1 MSLYTLLNFSY
12 FKAYTMTLCETL
24 GPAER
29 PRERLFNQGAQTLTD
44 AELLAIILGSGVRGQ
59 HAVAYSRDL
68 LNQYGGLSNLLNA
81 RPDRLIQ
88 TFGLGQAKVSAIVA
102 IKELCTRASLEQVK
116 VGELMG
122 QPEHVRS
129 FCHHKLAHL
138 QIEHCMAL
146 YLNAQNR
153 LITIEEVSRGTLT
166 QTSIYPREIVK
177 SALQHHASALI
188 LAHNHPSG
196 SAQPSQADIHLTAQ
210 LKKALYMIDVH
221 LHDHLIVSGQ
231 NVTSMAEMGHL

>member
-1 MSLYTLLNFSY
+1 M
-12 FKAYTMTLCETL
+12 MTLCETL

-29 PRERLFNQGAQTLTD
+29 PRERLLQQGAQTLTD
-44 AELLAIILGSGVRGQ
+44 AELVAIILGSGVRGQ
-59 HAVAYSRDL
+59 HAIAYASDL

-81 RPDRLIQ
+81 RADQLIK
-88 TFGLGQAKVSAIVA
+88 TYGLGQAKVSAIVA
-102 IKELCTRASLEQVK
+102 IKELCVRAALEKVK

-138 QIEHCMAL
+138 HIEHCIAI

-153 LITIEEVSRGTLT
+153 FITIEEVSRGTLT

-196 SAQPSQADIHLTAQ
+196 SSQPSQADIHLTVQ
-210 LKKALYMIDVH
+210 LKKALHLIDVQ

-231 NVTSMAEMGHL
+231 FVTSMAEMGHL